1 MIAANVSRLLA
12 ELPAGV
18 GLVAAAK
25 TRTPQEVLEA
35 VEAGVETVGENF
47 VQEAERA
54 VAVIGRRVRWHFIGH
69 LQRNKVARAVRLFD
83 MIETVDSLQL
93 AVAIGRGCLR
103 AGRVMPALIEVNSG
117 LEPQKSGVLPDDV
130 EDLAR
135 RISLLEGVRVKGL
148 MTMGPA
154 VGDAEDARGCFR
166 ETRRVFDRLARLHL
180 PGVDMEC
187 LSMGM
192 TMSCRVAIE
201 EGATLVRIGS
211 GIFGEGRR

>member
-93 AVAIGRGCLR
+93 AVAIGRSCLR

-117 LEPQKSGVLPDDV
+117 LEPQKSGVLSDDV